1 MADFE
6 RYRSFVAVYRAGTV
20 SGAAEARF
28 LTQPAVSQH
37 VAALEAAMGHK
48 LFKRTPRLM
57 VPTECGKKLYAQVAQ
72 AVDTLERVAQGQRGA
87 LGSGVP
93 LVRLG
98 APREFFHEVLLEGMA
113 DAPVRLWL
121 GFGLARD
128 LLEGLEKRDLDLVIA
143 TQRLPSPAVEFE
155 RLAVERFVL
164 VGPAGH
170 AAPPESWEAAR
181 VEGWLGEQRWISYG
195 AELPIIRRF
204 WQQSFA
210 RRPENLRLALVL
222 PDLRSILKAVEL
234 GEGVAV
240 LPDYLCR
247 DALEARRI
255 GVLWEPP
262 EPVENELWMAYRR
275 ADRSDEDLLRARRLL
290 SEAANLSVRR
300 PARPTRSLA

>member
-37 VAALEAAMGHK
+37 VAGLEAATGHR
-48 LFKRTPRLM
+48 LFKRTPRRM

-98 APREFFHEVLLEGMA
+98 APREFFHEALLEGLT

-121 GFGLARD
+121 EFGATQE
-128 LLEGLEKRDLDLVIA
+128 LLEGLDRRELDLVVA
-143 TQRLPSPAVEFE
+143 TQRLPSPALEFE
-155 RLAVERFVL
+155 KLAVERFVL
-164 VGPAGH
+164 VGPPGY
-170 AAPPESWEAAR
+170 AAPPDPGEAAGI
-181 VEGWLGEQRWISYG
+181 EGWLEEQFWISYG

-204 WQQSFA
+204 WRQSFG
-210 RRPENLRLALVL
+210 RRPENLQPALVL

-234 GEGVAV
+234 GEGIAV

-247 DALEARRI
+247 AALRTGRLS
-255 GVLWEPP
+255 VLWEPP
-262 EPVENELWMAYRR
+262 EPVENELWLAYRK
-275 ADRSDEDLLRARRLL
+275 ADRADEDLRRTRRLV
-290 SEAANLSVRR
+290 SEAASPSSQNPVH
-300 PARPTRSLA
+300 P